1 MPKWRPDKILGTE
14 TRMATSVHIPIG
26 EYMQTTY
33 RPDREYLDG
42 ELLERN
48 VGKWEHARIQ
58 GLIMAWFSL
67 HETAWNVMAV
77 TEIRV
82 QVAAT
87 RVRIPDLAIVTPG
100 LQPEVLIEPPILVVE
115 ILSADDS
122 FAEMA
127 IRCADYRT
135 MGVRTIWI
143 VDPANRVGHIFLERE
158 WIEGRQ
164 ILQVPGTE
172 ITLDLHRIFE
182 NLYQSTTL

>member
-1 MPKWRPDKILGTE
+1 
-14 TRMATSVHIPIG
+14 MATSVHIPIG

-33 RPDREYLDG
+33 RPDREYVDG

-48 VGKWEHARIQ
+48 VGKWEHGRIQ
-58 GLIMAWFSL
+58 SLLALWFGTN
-67 HETAWNVMAV
+67 EQQWNVMAV
-77 TEIRV
+77 TEVRV
-82 QVAAT
+82 QVSAT
-87 RVRIPDLAIVTPG
+87 RVRIPDLTVVNPG
-100 LQPEVLIEPPILVVE
+100 PQLPVLTEPPILVIE
-115 ILSADDS
+115 ILSPDDS

-127 IRCADYRT
+127 IRCGDYRT
-135 MGVRTIWI
+135 MGVRNIWI
-143 VDPANRVGHIFLERE
+143 VDPANRVGHMFLERE